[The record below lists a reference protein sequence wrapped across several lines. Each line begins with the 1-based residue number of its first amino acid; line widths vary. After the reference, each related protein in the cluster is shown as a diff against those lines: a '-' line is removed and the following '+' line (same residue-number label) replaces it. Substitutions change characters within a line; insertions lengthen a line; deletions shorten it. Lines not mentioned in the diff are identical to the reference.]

1 MKKHRK
7 QTSSANAASM
17 QAIPPSLEGGTS
29 LFPLNFEPRTTCNR
43 ASRSR
48 GSQSEPRFWCCT
60 ASAQEGELSDQPTQQ
75 IRFRQYAANLNT
87 GEKDWTQA
95 FVRVHTPSRPG
106 ELIDVYEYY
115 WAPVITDRFSA
126 LQSLRF
132 LIGAGLSPF
141 QYLRAI
147 RIDSPLSDAIV
158 RAKFH

>member
-1 MKKHRK
+1 
-7 QTSSANAASM
+7 M
-17 QAIPPSLEGGTS
+17 Q
-29 LFPLNFEPRTTCNR
+29 
-43 ASRSR
+43 
-48 GSQSEPRFWCCT
+48 PRFAVSSLPKRT
-60 ASAQEGELSDQPTQQ
+60 AVLVLHGIGAQKPYETLDQFARGLLGFFRPAQPSERTPIQEGELSDQPTQQ

-95 FVRVHTPSRPG
+95 FVRVRTPSRPG